1 MAERSLAVIT
11 GASSGIGRE
20 LARLAVEDGCD
31 VIVAADEAE
40 IEETAEA
47 LTGGG
52 AEVVAVRA
60 DLATARGV
68 EALWQAIGDRP
79 VDYVMANAG
88 RGLGDAFLAQDRDR
102 IEEVIHLNVTG
113 TTAVVQRAAREM
125 AARGRGRILIT
136 GSLAGNL
143 PGSYQA
149 VYNATKAY
157 VDTLSWG
164 IRNELKEAGVTVTC
178 LLPGPVE
185 TEFFHRADMEDT
197 PLGQSGSKADPAR
210 VARRGYDAMK
220 RGASGVSPGFLTRV
234 QNALSGIVPE
244 SVLARVHRGMAEP
257 EGDGNG
263 R

>member
-1 MAERSLAVIT
+1 MADRCFAVVT
-11 GASSGIGRE
+11 GASTGIGRE

-40 IEETAEA
+40 IEEVAESLQGRA
-47 LTGGG
+47 V
-52 AEVVAVRA
+52 EVTAVRA
-60 DLATARGV
+60 DLATAHGV

-79 VDYVMANAG
+79 VDYMMANAG
-88 RGLGDAFLAQDRDR
+88 RGLEDAFLDQDWDR
-102 IEEVIHLNVTG
+102 VEEVIHLNVTG
-113 TTAVVQRAAREM
+113 TTAVVQRAARVM
-125 AARGRGRILIT
+125 AARGQGRILIT

-164 IRNELKEAGVTVTC
+164 IRNELKDAGVTVTC

-197 PLGQSGSKADPAR
+197 PVGQSDSKADPAR
-210 VARRGYDAMK
+210 VARRGYEAMK
-220 RGASGVSPGFLTRV
+220 RGASGVSPSFMTRV
-234 QNALSGIVPE
+234 QNAMSGIVPE
-244 SVLARVHRGMAEP
+244 SVLARMHRGMAKP
-257 EGDGNG
+257 EERSNG